1 MQQIASYE
9 RLELASFETFKSCE
23 FLTWGF
29 AGQKTWNAAKRIA
42 QTLITRDLL
51 QNWTLPMTE
60 REMRRVLNGDMHDGG
75 RRKEPV

>member
-51 QNWTLPMTE
+51 QNRTLPMTE
-60 REMRRVLNGDMHDGG
+60 REMRRVLNGGMHDGG